1 MRPSQQQQIIL
12 MLSIHQIQ
20 NQLFQQRMSQISQQ
34 HKDQSN
40 MCVECGCK
48 AFGSS
53 TGMTPVEIKDRTMQG
68 AGGNMEEAGLTLD
81 MTATNEQRLN
91 FINER

>member
-1 MRPSQQQQIIL
+1 MAQDSATEA
-12 MLSIHQIQ
+12 
-20 NQLFQQRMSQISQQ
+20 
-34 HKDQSN
+34 SN
-40 MCVECGCK
+40 MCVECGCE

-68 AGGNMEEAGLTLD
+68 AGGNMEEAGLTLS

-91 FINER
+91 FINE